1 MAYIRFN
8 VKRTTDKD
16 GNAVYAKIGR
26 IESDMPSLSTNQS
39 NIIWNA
45 LSKASQVKMWLKMDI
60 GALDR
65 DMLGYEETFALDAG
79 MLNVD
84 KLM

>member
-1 MAYIRFN
+1 MGYIRFN
-8 VKRTTDKD
+8 ITRTTDSK
-16 GNAVYAKIGR
+16 GVARYAKIGR
-26 IESDMPSLSTNQS
+26 IESDMHNTIES

-45 LSKASQVKMWLKMDI
+45 LSKMGAVAMWLKMDS
-60 GALDR
+60 GFLNR
-65 DMLGYEETFALDAG
+65 DMLGDSDVLMLDRD

>member
-8 VKRTTDKD
+8 VKRTTDTE

-60 GALDR
+60 GVLDR
-65 DMLGYEETFALDAG
+65 DMLAGAEYMLLDEG
-79 MLNVD
+79 VLD
-84 KLM
+84 CDLMT

>member
-1 MAYIRFN
+1 MSYIRFN
-8 VKRTTDKD
+8 ITRTTDRN
-16 GNAVYAKIGR
+16 GVPQYAKIGR
-26 IESDMPSLSTNQS
+26 IESDMPNAIES

-45 LSKASQVKMWLKMDI
+45 LSKMGAVAMWLKMDS
-60 GALDR
+60 GLLNR
-65 DMLGYEETFALDAG
+65 DMLGDSDVLMLDRD

>member
-1 MAYIRFN
+1 MACIRFN
-8 VKRTTDKD
+8 LTRITDEY
-16 GNAVYAKIGR
+16 GRAIQTKINR
-26 IESDMPSLSTNQS
+26 MYSDLPSLGTIET

-45 LSKASQVKMWLKMDI
+45 LSKAGKVIAWLKMDV

-65 DMLGYEETFALDAG
+65 DMLGHEETFALDAG

-84 KLM
+84 KLT

>member
-1 MAYIRFN
+1 MGYIRFN
-8 VKRTTDKD
+8 ITRTTDSE
-16 GNAVYAKIGR
+16 GVTQYAKIGR
-26 IESDMPSLSTNQS
+26 IESDMTNTIES

-45 LSKASQVKMWLKMDI
+45 LSKMGAVAMWLKMDS
-60 GALDR
+60 GLLNR
-65 DMLGYEETFALDAG
+65 DMLGDSDVLMLDRD

>member
-1 MAYIRFN
+1 MSYIRFN
-8 VKRTTDKD
+8 ITRTTDSN
-16 GNAVYAKIGR
+16 GVARYAKIGR
-26 IESDMPSLSTNQS
+26 IESDMPNTIES

-45 LSKASQVKMWLKMDI
+45 LSKMGAVAMWLKMDS
-60 GALDR
+60 GLLNR
-65 DMLGYEETFALDAG
+65 DMLGDSDVLMLDRD

>member
-8 VKRTTDKD
+8 VKRTTDTE
-16 GNAVYAKIGR
+16 GNAIYAKIGR

-60 GALDR
+60 GVLDR